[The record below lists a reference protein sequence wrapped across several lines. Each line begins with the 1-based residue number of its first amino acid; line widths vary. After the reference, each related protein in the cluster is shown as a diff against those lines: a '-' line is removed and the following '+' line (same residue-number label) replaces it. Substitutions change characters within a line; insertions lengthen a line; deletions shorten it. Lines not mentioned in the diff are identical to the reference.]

1 MSKELISFKKTS
13 GLFTLQYSIQE
24 ENHIFP
30 VNQTIILL
38 EEMGFAISNKSTLQ
52 KSTIEL
58 RSNDNVAYLTRKE
71 LNFLNN
77 LPSGKAE
84 YLKSKLHELLVTRI
98 KILNQAAKQN
108 SNAAIINLLQD
119 QRRAS
124 VSDTYYSLFNSLGS
138 LIEHTKEIHLKEIFQ
153 QQTTIQELNF
163 EDNRKHGTPEEAKK
177 IINRTAKVIETLKKK
192 SFTVDEHILNFA
204 NESLSRTNSFLWLLI
219 STYFI
224 DKELSISETI
234 NTPVEEDL
242 EGNSIDDKKDEI
254 INSDM
259 EEKKFLQEKWEKI
272 INGLKEFIYIIDIE
286 SFAIG
291 VSGREKFEKDFV
303 EVYKDYK
310 SSIGNE
316 NNPETVYGILGCF
329 YLYTYALRQMADY
342 DGSFD
347 SRIDVKVN
355 SLLCYYIEL
364 FNEFVISFTENI
376 EYKEENKKIKR
387 ITSVRPIQLSPQH
400 EENSSK
406 LLFHISGI
414 LVVTELDVV
423 NLYKKLLQH
432 DAYKPIAVN
441 DRMVIPSEA
450 DNSLII
456 DRVLPNM
463 NIKFRISLSENVLW
477 IDVIGGKSNSI
488 YGDDERILKDYVN
501 NMNVSALE
509 NIIVNQVIKQEILP
523 LVSTNKLLYLGNI
536 ACYHKFEEC
545 FVYNINNLGLHS
557 PSVQFYLDNR
567 LKRKLEILKN
577 NEVNKEIFLARGLIF
592 NRNNFNKEATHKQI
606 IRNLRVRID
615 KHESDSIL
623 VIPLYFF
630 YEASKKEIEE
640 IQSLMFEFVNNYEF
654 RYTLIFLPI
663 TKDILDEL
671 YRGDDLYFDYKSDE
685 LTDSHIKIIREQL
698 NIDQESIVP
707 STQETEGELE
717 AVNSGPAVQETDT
730 DNELKTVNPVLK

>member
-1 MSKELISFKKTS
+1 MSKELISLKRMS

-24 ENHIFP
+24 ENHTFP
-30 VNQTIILL
+30 INQTIILL
-38 EEMGFAISNKSTLQ
+38 KEMGFAISNKTTLQ

-58 RSNDNVAYLTRKE
+58 RSNDNVAYLTKKE

-153 QQTTIQELNF
+153 QQTTMQELNF
-163 EDNRKHGTPEEAKK
+163 EDNRKHGTPDEAKK
-177 IINRTAKVIETLKKK
+177 IINRTAKIIETLKNK
-192 SFTVDEHILNFA
+192 SFTVDNRIMNFA

-224 DKELSISETI
+224 NEEVQISETI
-234 NTPVEEDL
+234 NTYVEEDL
-242 EGNSIDDKKDEI
+242 EGNTIDKKKEI
-254 INSDM
+254 INSPM
-259 EEKKFLQEKWEKI
+259 EEKKILKEKWQKI

-310 SSIGNE
+310 NSIGNE
-316 NNPETVYGILGCF
+316 NDPETVYGILGCF

-376 EYKEENKKIKR
+376 EYKEDNKRIKR
-387 ITSVRPIQLSPQH
+387 ITSVRPTQLSPQH
-400 EENSSK
+400 EEKSSK

-414 LVVTELDVV
+414 LVITELDLI

-432 DAYKPIAVN
+432 DAYKPIAIN
-441 DRMVIPSEA
+441 DRMVIPSGS

-456 DRVLPNM
+456 DRVLPRS

-477 IDVIGGKSNSI
+477 IDVIGGNSYSI
-488 YGDDERILKDYVN
+488 YDEDDEKILKEHVN
-501 NMNVSALE
+501 NTNVSALE

-523 LVSTNKLLYLGNI
+523 LVSNSKLLYLGNL

-545 FVYNINNLGLHS
+545 FVHNINNLELSS
-557 PSVQFYLDNR
+557 PTIQWHLDIQ
-567 LKRKLEILKN
+567 LKEKLEVIKN
-577 NEVNKEIFLARGLIF
+577 NEVEREISIPRGFTFNYNNSSKESI
-592 NRNNFNKEATHKQI
+592 HKNI
-606 IRNLRVRID
+606 TRMLRMRMRRYS
-615 KHESDSIL
+615 KDSIL

-640 IQSLMFEFVNNYEF
+640 IQSLMLEYINNLDLGF
-654 RYTLIFLPI
+654 TAIILPI
-663 TKDILDEL
+663 SKDILDEL
-671 YRGDDLYFDYKSDE
+671 FGGDDLYFDCKSDE
-685 LTDSHIKIIREQL
+685 LTDSHIKIIRKQL
-698 NIDQESIVP
+698 NINQESIVP
-707 STQETEGELE
+707 STKETEGELE
-717 AVNSGPAVQETDT
+717 AVKSGPAVQGT

>member
-1 MSKELISFKKTS
+1 MSKELISLKRMS

-24 ENHIFP
+24 ENHTFP
-30 VNQTIILL
+30 INQTIILL
-38 EEMGFAISNKSTLQ
+38 KEMGFAISNKTTLQ

-58 RSNDNVAYLTRKE
+58 RSNDNVAYLTKKE

-138 LIEHTKEIHLKEIFQ
+138 LIEHTKETHLKEIFQ
-153 QQTTIQELNF
+153 QQTTMQELNF
-163 EDNRKHGTPEEAKK
+163 EDNRKHGTPDEAKK
-177 IINRTAKVIETLKKK
+177 IINRTAKIIETLKNK
-192 SFTVDEHILNFA
+192 SFTVDNRIMNFA

-224 DKELSISETI
+224 NEEVQISETI
-234 NTPVEEDL
+234 NTYVEEDL
-242 EGNSIDDKKDEI
+242 EGNTIDKKKEI
-254 INSDM
+254 INSPM
-259 EEKKFLQEKWEKI
+259 EEKKILKEKWQKI

-310 SSIGNE
+310 NSIGNE
-316 NNPETVYGILGCF
+316 NDPETVYGILGCF

-376 EYKEENKKIKR
+376 EYKEDNKRIKR
-387 ITSVRPIQLSPQH
+387 ITSVRPTQLSPQH
-400 EENSSK
+400 EEKSSK

-414 LVVTELDVV
+414 LVITELDLI

-432 DAYKPIAVN
+432 DAYKPIAIN
-441 DRMVIPSEA
+441 DRMVIPSGS

-456 DRVLPNM
+456 DRVLPRS

-477 IDVIGGKSNSI
+477 IDVIGGNSYSI
-488 YGDDERILKDYVN
+488 YDEDDEKILKEHVN
-501 NMNVSALE
+501 NTNVSALE

-523 LVSTNKLLYLGNI
+523 LVSNSKLLYLGNL

-545 FVYNINNLGLHS
+545 FVYNINNLELSS
-557 PSVQFYLDNR
+557 PTIQWHLDVQLNE
-567 LKRKLEILKN
+567 KLEVIKN
-577 NEVNKEIFLARGLIF
+577 NEVEREISMPRGFTFNYNNSSKEII
-592 NRNNFNKEATHKQI
+592 HKNI
-606 IRNLRVRID
+606 TRMLRTRMRRYR
-615 KHESDSIL
+615 KDSIL

-630 YEASKKEIEE
+630 YEASKKEVEE
-640 IQSLMFEFVNNYEF
+640 IQSLMLEYINNLDF
-654 RYTLIFLPI
+654 GFTAIILPI
-663 TKDILDEL
+663 SKDILDEL
-671 YRGDDLYFDYKSDE
+671 FGGDDLYFDCKSDE

-698 NIDQESIVP
+698 NINQESIVP
-707 STQETEGELE
+707 STKETEGELE
-717 AVNSGPAVQETDT
+717 AVKSGPAVQGT